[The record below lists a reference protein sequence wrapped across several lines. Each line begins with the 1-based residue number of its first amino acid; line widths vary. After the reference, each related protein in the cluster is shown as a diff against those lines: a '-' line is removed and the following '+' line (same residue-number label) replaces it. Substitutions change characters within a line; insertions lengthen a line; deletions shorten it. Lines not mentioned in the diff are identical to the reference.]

1 MKKLLLIASAVL
13 LSFAF
18 ATAQSDT
25 TRNKNRIKKPSA
37 TSMNR
42 MDSSSQWYKS
52 YPTKDMIKVK
62 TSDIPSTL
70 RTTLQGSEYGGW
82 ETGTLYQNS
91 TTKEYSLQLPRSGA
105 GASNNK
111 NNGWHRFDP
120 QGKMVP
126 DQRQP

>member
-1 MKKLLLIASAVL
+1 
-13 LSFAF
+13 
-18 ATAQSDT
+18 
-25 TRNKNRIKKPSA
+25 
-37 TSMNR
+37 MNR
-42 MDSSSQWYKS
+42 VDTSAQWYKS

-62 TSDIPSTL
+62 TADIPSTL

-111 NNGWHRFDP
+111 NNGWHRFDQ
-120 QGKMVP
+120 QGKMIP